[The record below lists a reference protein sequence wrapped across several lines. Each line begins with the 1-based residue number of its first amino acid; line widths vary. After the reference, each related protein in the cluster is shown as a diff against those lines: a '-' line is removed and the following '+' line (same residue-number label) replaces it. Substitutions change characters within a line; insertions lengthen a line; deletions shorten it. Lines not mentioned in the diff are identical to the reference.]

1 MGFNLAEKKKSLEL
15 RYRIAF
21 GIRDLVVQQG
31 LTEVT
36 RAHLK
41 AIQHNTGL
49 PEAQKLLMSERF
61 KNTVKNKF
69 VNGTLGQFGPEG
81 FAGKALKTSRE
92 KAVQTA
98 QDVAD
103 GIGMAHSGIDMLSQ
117 DDLDFDESEP
127 GRKVTQ
133 EARTDDYWR
142 SYGLRWS

>member
-1 MGFNLAEKKKSLEL
+1 
-15 RYRIAF
+15 
-21 GIRDLVVQQG
+21 
-31 LTEVT
+31 
-36 RAHLK
+36 
-41 AIQHNTGL
+41 
-49 PEAQKLLMSERF
+49 MSERF
-61 KNTVKNKF
+61 KNTVQNKF

-81 FAGKALKTSRE
+81 FAGKALKNFRE

-117 DDLDFDESEP
+117 DDLDFDDLSPEE
-127 GRKVTQ
+127 KLLQ